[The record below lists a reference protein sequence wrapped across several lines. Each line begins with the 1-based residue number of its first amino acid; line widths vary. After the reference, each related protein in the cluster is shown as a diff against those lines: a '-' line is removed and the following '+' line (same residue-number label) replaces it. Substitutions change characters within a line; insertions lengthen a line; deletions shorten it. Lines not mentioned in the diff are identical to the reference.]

1 MKSVILALAV
11 LLAGHVGAQTLG
23 DEIAHE
29 HANFLWKCKGTG
41 RDSMQCTIQNKSDM
55 EEEICVDVVK
65 VCKDGD
71 HIARMCSGLMK
82 SGEIRSKVVHDF
94 RPKVKFF
101 AGCMGVEYRN
111 RFVQ

>member
-1 MKSVILALAV
+1 MKSLILALAV
-11 LLAGHVGAQTLG
+11 LAAAQVSAETLG
-23 DEIAHE
+23 DKIARE
-29 HANFLWKCKGTG
+29 EANFRWQCKGTG
-41 RDSMQCTIQNKSDM
+41 RDSMQCTVQNNGRM
-55 EEEICVDVVK
+55 EEEMCVDVVK
-65 VCKDGD
+65 ICKDGD
-71 HIARMCSGLMK
+71 HTARLCTGMMR